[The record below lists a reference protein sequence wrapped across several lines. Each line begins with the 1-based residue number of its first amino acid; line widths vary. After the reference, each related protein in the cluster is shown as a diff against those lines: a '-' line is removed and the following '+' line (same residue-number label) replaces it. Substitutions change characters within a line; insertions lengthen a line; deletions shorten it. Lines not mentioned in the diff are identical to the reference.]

1 MAVSGALA
9 PAVSFS
15 VGLKMFKVLDS
26 AVPVACWSCAIGHS
40 DSTLFCPHCSKIQ
53 PPPGGDYFSV
63 FGLKP
68 RLNLDLSTLEHEFH
82 RLSRK
87 LHPDRFA
94 RALENEKQWS
104 LADTA
109 LLNDAYRTL
118 KDPLRRTEYL
128 LKLEGEG
135 IDPKT
140 NAAKFAGTIPETSP
154 GAGSHERISASRVPT
169 DLLEE
174 VFELNM
180 QLEEMRHNRKSGED
194 CPELEASLRDAKKK
208 FDGLMESVDHELRTQ
223 WQQWD
228 AGDQTA
234 RQSAQKEMV
243 TLLDRRRYL
252 SNLVRD
258 VNEIL
263 HA

>member
-1 MAVSGALA
+1 
-9 PAVSFS
+9 
-15 VGLKMFKVLDS
+15 MFKVLDS
-26 AVPVACWSCAIGHS
+26 AVPVACWACSIGHN

-63 FGLKP
+63 FGLEP
-68 RLNLDLSTLEHEFH
+68 RLGLDLPALETEFH
-82 RLSRK
+82 KLSRK

-128 LKLEGEG
+128 LKLEDAEIGEERSG
-135 IDPKT
+135 KNRTDP
-140 NAAKFAGTIPETSP
+140 
-154 GAGSHERISASRVPT
+154 SRVPA

-174 VFELNM
+174 VFDLNM
-180 QLEEMRHNRKSGED
+180 QLEEMRMTRKVGDED
-194 CPELEASLRDAKKK
+194 PALESSLAAAKVK
-208 FDGLMESVDHELRTQ
+208 FDGLLQAVDKDLRAE
-223 WQQWD
+223 WQTWD
-228 AGDQTA
+228 AGDESA
-234 RQSAQKEMV
+234 RQASQKRMV
-243 TLLDRRRYL
+243 ALLDRRRYL

-258 VNEIL
+258 VTETL
-263 HA
+263 GA

>member
-1 MAVSGALA
+1 M
-9 PAVSFS
+9 
-15 VGLKMFKVLDS
+15 LKVIDS
-26 AVPVACWSCAIGHS
+26 AVPVACWSCSVAHNE
-40 DSTLFCPHCSKIQ
+40 STLFCPHCSRIQ

-68 RLNLDLSTLEHEFH
+68 RLILDLAALEEEFH

-94 RALENEKQWS
+94 RAGENEKEWS

-128 LKLEGEG
+128 LKLQGSGPGESAAARS
-135 IDPKT
+135 DAKLVQNQEKT
-140 NAAKFAGTIPETSP
+140 
-154 GAGSHERISASRVPT
+154 SRVPV

-174 VFELNM
+174 VFDLNM
-180 QLEEMRHNRKSGED
+180 QLEEMRRAKKMGQED
-194 CPELEASLRDAKKK
+194 PELKATLLKAREKFEGLVAAVDRDLRA
-208 FDGLMESVDHELRTQ
+208 Q
-223 WQQWD
+223 WAVWD
-228 AGDQTA
+228 AGDNAA
-234 RQSAQKEMV
+234 RPPAQRAMV
-243 TLLDRRRYL
+243 ALLDRRRYL

-258 VNEIL
+258 VTEIL
-263 HA
+263 GA